1 MDMKDKK
8 LIGIFFCPG
17 WFSANNNNPVGTP
30 NASSSPVPGEQQ
42 KGPDEVLTELKPVA
56 PTFLP
61 TYQYTTSKSPQSP
74 ASGLGERTTNSLL
87 INTHLAYVHS
97 VHSVHFVHSSVDAL
111 LLFPGLNLL
120 IKFFLHLIIIHICLL
135 INDLPDIFF
144 GFYFRYDSQT
154 LYLAIMV

>member
-74 ASGLGERTTNSLL
+74 ASVKGLLTPARHIHS
-87 INTHLAYVHS
+87 AYVHS
-97 VHSVHFVHSSVDAL
+97 VHSSVDAL

-144 GFYFRYDSQT
+144 GFHFRYDSQT